1 MSSEQSFRPK
11 KEFKTD
17 EAAGDKFFRPIIKKE
32 FKTADNF
39 FRPITTADKSFRPI
53 IITDEFETDEAADKY
68 FRPITTKEFETDE
81 AANNEVKGIISTY
94 EDEKR
99 QARQAQQAHRA
110 RLRAEA
116 DDAARIVSEYHQREK
131 QKEQGLCV
139 TQGGRIKNILR
150 KKNKSNKNKSK
161 RINKRVKKNK
171 RNSRKYSRNSLKK

>member
-17 EAAGDKFFRPIIKKE
+17 EAAGD
-32 FKTADNF
+32 NF
-39 FRPITTADKSFRPI
+39 FRPITTADKSFRPITADKSFRPI
-53 IITDEFETDEAADKY
+53 IITDEFETDEAADKS

-116 DDAARIVSEYHQREK
+116 DDATRIVRAYHQK

-161 RINKRVKKNK
+161 RVNKRIKKNK